1 MTEVT
6 KYKCDV
12 CGTIYET
19 EEEAEECELQHIIP
33 TAVDTCNYTKD
44 RDGKML
50 YPSSVFV
57 TMSDGTIREYEEPFL
72 K

>member
-6 KYKCDV
+6 KYQCDV
-12 CGTIYET
+12 CGKIYET

-33 TAVDTCNYTKD
+33 VAVDSCEYETN
-44 RDGKML
+44 RAGKMI
-50 YPSSVFV
+50 YPHSVSIR
-57 TMSDGTIREYEEPFL
+57 MSDGTIKEYEEPFL